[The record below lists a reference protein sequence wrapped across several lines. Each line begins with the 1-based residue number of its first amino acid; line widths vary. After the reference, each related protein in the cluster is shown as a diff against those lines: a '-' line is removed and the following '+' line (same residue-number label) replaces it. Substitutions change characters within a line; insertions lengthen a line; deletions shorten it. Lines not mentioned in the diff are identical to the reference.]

1 MNGKQIIKK
10 LESEGW
16 QLKRVSGSHHI
27 MGKDG
32 KIVPIPVHGS
42 TDLGKGLIAKIEKQT
57 GVKMK

>member
-1 MNGKQIIKK
+1 M
-10 LESEGW
+10 
-16 QLKRVSGSHHI
+16 KRVSGSHHI